1 MRHNDSQGFPD
12 PWTAMT
18 DEDWA
23 EMDKYAE
30 EAHKNMK
37 DDKSDVNLLDKK
49 TWSRK
54 PPF

>member
-1 MRHNDSQGFPD
+1 MKHNDSQGFPD

-23 EMDKYAE
+23 EMDRKAE
-30 EAHKNMK
+30 EAHKKM
-37 DDKSDVNLLDKK
+37 SDGDGTNLLDKR
-49 TWSRK
+49 TWKRK